1 VGADDYGTGS
11 GEMAVTSNSRLC
23 AGCGTLVILLALLAV
38 PHTLAAAAGRS
49 YDVSNPLAL
58 HTGLGTAARPVAPA
72 SEGSSFRSGI
82 SSSRGGAKADVT
94 QWRIQPPLTDYSEG
108 EGALASQG
116 FLTAKERAV
125 RAVVG
130 VIAAAACSSV
140 LLLGAY
146 LLALA
151 ARPDQG
157 DVVTRF
163 SLSTAT
169 RVSLST

>member
-38 PHTLAAAAGRS
+38 PHALAAAAGRS

-94 QWRIQPPLTDYSEG
+94 QWRIKPPLTDYSEG
-108 EGALASQG
+108 EGALAPQTNKLFKDMITSGVATTQMRG
-116 FLTAKERAV
+116 PRDLNCSHSTNTPGSWAFLPGAFER
-125 RAVVG
+125 RF
-130 VIAAAACSSV
+130 IYFPC
-140 LLLGAY
+140 
-146 LLALA
+146 
-151 ARPDQG
+151 RPWAPG
-157 DVVTRF
+157 
-163 SLSTAT
+163 SL
-169 RVSLST
+169 